1 VPRAVKHD
9 KARAGGAL
17 IDRTDIVCQFTPCRS

>member
-1 VPRAVKHD
+1 MFSLIGGDDTTAAVEHD

-17 IDRTDIVCQFTPCRS
+17 IEGT